1 MAAHSTKLAGLTYA
15 RGLDEAPGHVAG
27 AKAEY
32 RRISREWHAWLGL
45 GGYFTKKSDGL
56 NQASIEQLGIT
67 AKTMATWTENGP
79 VSKKRGLTLNN
90 TDSPCQHKKGRY
102 RS

>member
-15 RGLDEAPGHVAG
+15 RGLDEASGHVAG

-32 RRISREWHAWLGL
+32 RQISREWHAWLGL
-45 GGYFTKKSDGL
+45 GGYFTKKGDGL
-56 NQASIEQLGIT
+56 NDVSIEKLGIT
-67 AKTMATWTENGP
+67 AEKAAMWTENGLI
-79 VSKKRGLTLNN
+79 SKKRGLTLDDV
-90 TDSPCQHKKGRY
+90 DSPCQHKKGRY